1 MGRPEKPLD
10 PGEGPV
16 QHFACE
22 LRALRADAG
31 SPTYRS
37 MACRAHYSPTALA
50 QAAAGDRLPSLAV
63 VMAFVRACGGNADDW
78 QRRWSPAAEKSAPT
92 GGAHDR
98 PPGSTSWPGAPYGC
112 R

>member
-16 QHFACE
+16 QRFACE

-50 QAAAGDRLPSLAV
+50 HAAAGDRLPSLAV
-63 VMAFVRACGGNADDW
+63 VVAFARACGGDPDEW
-78 QRRWSPAAEKSAPT
+78 QQRWSQAAEESA
-92 GGAHDR
+92 AFRDDDVAL
-98 PPGSTSWPGAPYGC
+98 SPYRGLE
-112 R
+112 RF